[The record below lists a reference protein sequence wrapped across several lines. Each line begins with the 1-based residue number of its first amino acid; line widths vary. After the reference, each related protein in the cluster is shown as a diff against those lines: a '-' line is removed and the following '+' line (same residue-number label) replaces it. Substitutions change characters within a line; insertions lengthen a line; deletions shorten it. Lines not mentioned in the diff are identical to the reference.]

1 MLDGNP
7 SFQGFWPP
15 VRKVDLRTAAT
26 AIVVAALALQAVG
39 CGQEDPVPPEEPALS
54 PFASTLEGDARAVFE
69 EMTPRQQQA
78 VPIVAER
85 LGPERT
91 TEWLLASPE
100 QKAKILPL
108 QRDPGR
114 TAFAETLEGDAL
126 ALYER
131 LDQRGRADL
140 ELFADALGR
149 DAAMS
154 SLLVLGE
161 REREWMEWNASVSP
175 PERSDG
181 SGSPLPSGIPSKES
195 EDRGA
200 STIELFDFYAPGF
213 FSAPLPPMRD
223 ALSPGEQAKL
233 DSLDPR
239 IRAPFVESWLR
250 GGMTVTVPDPRSPGS
265 WLAFIDPEAYVADG
279 VDGEAEYRKNVLMS
293 IPAGFPPIEDLVLPE
308 MVAKYEAL
316 HPDLKEEFWIE
327 VAIAYGIGMT
337 VGRPGFGPLTDDYV
351 RRLFSGY
358 LVDWSE
364 FRATTPKYRRRS
376 Q

>member
-15 VRKVDLRTAAT
+15 VKKVDLRTAAT

-39 CGQEDPVPPEEPALS
+39 CGQEDPVAPAEPAIS
-54 PFASTLEGDARAVFE
+54 PLASTLEGEARAAFE

-78 VPIVAER
+78 MAVVVER

-91 TEWLLASPE
+91 TGWLLASPE
-100 QKAKILPL
+100 QKARILPL
-108 QRDPGR
+108 QQDPGR
-114 TAFAETLEGDAL
+114 TAFAETLGGDAL

-131 LDQRGRADL
+131 LDERGRADL
-140 ELFADALGR
+140 ELFADALGH

-161 REREWMEWNASVSP
+161 REREWTEWNASISP

-181 SGSPLPSGIPSKES
+181 SGSPLPSGVPSKES
-195 EDRGA
+195 EDRDA
-200 STIELFDFYAPGF
+200 SAIEPFDFYAPGF

-250 GGMTVTVPDPRSPGS
+250 GGVAVTAPDPTRPGA
-265 WLAFIDPEAYVADG
+265 WLAFIDPKAYVDDG
-279 VDGEAEYRKNVLMS
+279 VDREAGYRKNVLMS
-293 IPAGFPPIEDLVLPE
+293 IPAEFPPIEDLVLPE
-308 MVAKYEAL
+308 MVARYEAL

-327 VAIAYGIGMT
+327 VAMAYGTGMT
-337 VGRPGFGPLTDDYV
+337 VGRPGFGPLTDEDV
-351 RRLFSGY
+351 RRLFTGY

-364 FRATTPKYRRRS
+364 FQAMTPKYRRQS